1 MEKLPLGMYTWFARK
16 YGIDELY
23 EMTVI
28 RFNAWF
34 ARACAFLDE
43 WIWGGAVALVSYAIL
58 GLAWVNRAF
67 DELVIN
73 LGFDQGC
80 ERVAIGGKLM
90 SRLQDGRVQ
99 NYLRVIGVALVLLV
113 LFLIWGGGK

>member
-1 MEKLPLGMYTWFARK
+1 MHTWFARK

-43 WIWGGAVALVSYAIL
+43 WVWGGAVRWFRISCS
-58 GLAWVNRAF
+58 GLP
-67 DELVIN
+67 
-73 LGFDQGC
+73 G
-80 ERVAIGGKLM
+80 
-90 SRLQDGRVQ
+90 
-99 NYLRVIGVALVLLV
+99 
-113 LFLIWGGGK
+113 